1 MTDPAGG
8 RRTVVVT
15 GAGRGLG
22 EAMARRAADDGYR
35 VVVAELNEEWGSRT
49 AAEIREAG
57 GTAEFVPLDVAE
69 PASVEALAARVAP
82 GGPVYGLV
90 NNAALANG
98 VGGKEFQDI
107 DVETWDRLMTVNA
120 RGPWLVAKH
129 LLPLMSGPG
138 RIVNVASDAAL
149 YGSPRLAH
157 YIASK
162 GAVVALTRAMARE
175 LGERGIT
182 VNAVAPGLTEVEAT
196 ETVPAERHALY
207 AANRAIPRPQRPDDL
222 VGLVSYLLGEESRYL
237 TGQVVAVN
245 GGFTMH

>member
-1 MTDPAGG
+1 MTDPATG

-49 AAEIREAG
+49 AEAIREAG
-57 GTAEFVPLDVAE
+57 GAAQFVPLDVAD
-69 PASVEALAARVAP
+69 PDSVEALAARVAAA
-82 GGPVYGLV
+82 GPVYALV

-98 VGGKEFQDI
+98 VGGREFQDI

-129 LLPLMSGPG
+129 LLPLMACPG
-138 RIVNVASDAAL
+138 RIVNIASDAAL

-162 GAVVALTRAMARE
+162 GAVIALTRAMARE

-196 ETVPAERHALY
+196 ATVPAERHALY
-207 AANRAIPRPQRPDDL
+207 AANRAVSRPQRPDDL

-237 TGQVVAVN
+237 TGQVIAVN

>member
-1 MTDPAGG
+1 MTDPAAG

-22 EAMARRAADDGYR
+22 EAMARRAAADGYR
-35 VVVAELNEEWGSRT
+35 VVVAELNEEWGCRT
-49 AAEIREAG
+49 AAAIREAG
-57 GTAEFVPLDVAE
+57 GAAEYVPLDVAD
-69 PASVEALAARVAP
+69 PASAEALAARVAP
-82 GGPVYGLV
+82 AGPVYGLV

-98 VGGKEFQDI
+98 VGGREFQDI
-107 DVETWDRLMTVNA
+107 DIAAWDRLMTVNA

-129 LLPLMSGPG
+129 LLPLMSAPG
-138 RIVNVASDAAL
+138 RIVNIASDAAL

-175 LGERGIT
+175 LGERDIT
-182 VNAVAPGLTEVEAT
+182 VNAVAPGLTEIEAT

-207 AANRAIPRPQRPDDL
+207 AANRAISRPQRPDDL